1 MRVERGHV
9 RGAIAAKRLSF
20 LPRLLQQ
27 APDELFYLMQRGGQC
42 NESWVAQLQEDW
54 TWLCQH
60 AQNSLLPT
68 PSSSWQARVEFISN
82 YKGWKNI
89 VRKAL
94 AVFNE
99 RETKVAQIHHRGR
112 SNKSQVKQE
121 DVNINEGEEWLCPT
135 CGQIFATRDALGM
148 HRATAHGWRQPVR
161 CRFLSWGC
169 GLCLNFHC
177 NRGRMLEHLNKNTAC
192 WDWYLQQ
199 PVLDAEDIEEAD
211 LEEAKRQASYK
222 AMGLR
227 PNAAIEPWR
236 KMQGPRRREAAGLLR
251 EANEQR
257 KARKAAK
264 RLAQSSLQG
273 AGLQVQ

>member
-1 MRVERGHV
+1 
-9 RGAIAAKRLSF
+9 
-20 LPRLLQQ
+20 
-27 APDELFYLMQRGGQC
+27 
-42 NESWVAQLQEDW
+42 
-54 TWLCQH
+54 
-60 AQNSLLPT
+60 
-68 PSSSWQARVEFISN
+68 
-82 YKGWKNI
+82 
-89 VRKAL
+89 
-94 AVFNE
+94 
-99 RETKVAQIHHRGR
+99 
-112 SNKSQVKQE
+112 
-121 DVNINEGEEWLCPT
+121 
-135 CGQIFATRDALGM
+135 
-148 HRATAHGWRQPVR
+148 
-161 CRFLSWGC
+161 
-169 GLCLNFHC
+169 
-177 NRGRMLEHLNKNTAC
+177 MLEHLNKNTAC

-273 AGLQVQ
+273 AGLQV